1 MSCKLRHSHIAFGR
15 RVVAAAGLL
24 LLSASTAVAQSR
36 ASAPTADVAV
46 MPAAVFVTWDGNPS
60 TTVSI
65 DWHLLGGMDITA
77 VETRL
82 PGAARWTRHTG
93 ASFQFPHST
102 RTVRRARVTGLRPGT
117 EYELRIGASRV
128 YRYRTMP
135 ATLTRPVR
143 FATGGDTQA
152 SDATFGA
159 TNRMVAKQN
168 VDFVLL
174 GGDLAYS
181 NGDPRLVDREELWF
195 ETVTRT
201 LVTAEGRLIP
211 VIAAIGNHEV
221 FSNRDTT
228 EATRLMV
235 QRTGVQL
242 GDATWY
248 RRLHAHAKDRQ
259 YGVVDVG
266 DYMSL
271 VLLNTA
277 HTAPIA
283 GVQTEWLRETL
294 SARRSVPHVFPVY
307 HVPGYPS
314 VRAFEASNST
324 AVRENWAPLFEGA
337 NVRAAFENHDHAYKR
352 THPLRSGKRDS
363 TGVVYMGDGSW
374 GAGPR
379 PVGRDHKE
387 PVPYLEKT
395 ESVNHAIIVTIDKSS
410 ARMVVLD
417 SAAAVVDSVTVSRR
431 SVSNMTDAAASSNG
445 ASRGTAAPLRP
456 TNSSS
461 AASARTQQGAASRWL
476 AGDHHIHSEF
486 SANYPLP
493 APGSN
498 EAPKPVLGADGRY
511 GIPLNARMARRFG
524 LAWMVATDHGGPNHS
539 KLNHD
544 HAYPEMQLARRTVPE
559 VVQFFGMEFDTP
571 GADHSSMIVPHSSKE
586 RGTLRD
592 IESRFSKREVYP
604 SDSTRD
610 TEPKMLEALR
620 YMRGVETPPVVI
632 ANHPSRSATGVGKY
646 GQDKP
651 SELRDWNDAAPSV
664 AIGMEGAP
672 GHQAGAINKDGSID
686 TSGVRGGYRNSPT
699 LGGFDQ
705 MTARVGGFW
714 DSMLGEG
721 RRWWITSTSDS
732 HSNWRDGGS
741 DFWPGE
747 YSKTYV
753 NARHTHDAL
762 LAALRAGRVF
772 VTTGDLISELDITA
786 RVVRAGAAPTGVA
799 APVHFGSELAVPAGS
814 DVELAIRV
822 RDPDAANSH
831 GDTPSVARLDVIT
844 GDVTGKA
851 ADRSIDRNASA
862 RVLQRFA
869 ASDWQRDGEIL
880 TMRITLRNVRGPSYL
895 RLRGTNTTELE
906 PTPDPHGESP
916 WTDLWFYSNP
926 VFISVR

>member
-1 MSCKLRHSHIAFGR
+1 MNGR
-15 RVVAAAGLL
+15 DDVIEAPRNTRPLLGHALLMACILVLPTSPAA
-24 LLSASTAVAQSR
+24 AQSR
-36 ASAPTADVAV
+36 AAARTSDTATT
-46 MPAAVFVTWDGNPS
+46 PAAVFVTWDGNPS

-65 DWHLLGGMDITA
+65 DWHLLPGSDIPA
-77 VETRL
+77 VEMRL
-82 PGAARWTRHTG
+82 PGATRWTRHTG
-93 ASFQFPHST
+93 APFQFPHST

-117 EYELRIGASRV
+117 EYELRVGASRV

-135 ATLTRPVR
+135 TRLTRPVK
-143 FATGGDTQA
+143 FAAGGDTQA
-152 SDATFGA
+152 GDSEFGA
-159 TNRMVAKQN
+159 TNRMVARQN

-181 NGDPRLVDREELWF
+181 NGDPRLVKREELWF

-211 VIAAIGNHEV
+211 VIAGIGNHEV
-221 FSNRDTT
+221 FSERDTT

-235 QRTGVQL
+235 QQTGVQL
-242 GDATWY
+242 GDATYY
-248 RRLHAHAKDRQ
+248 RRLHAHARDRQ

-266 DYMSL
+266 DYLSL

-283 GVQTEWLRETL
+283 GAQTQWLRETL
-294 SARRSVPHVFPVY
+294 VARRNVPHVFPVY

-314 VRAFEASNST
+314 VRAFEAGNST
-324 AVRENWAPLFEGA
+324 AVREHWMPLFEAA

-352 THPLRSGKRDS
+352 TPPLRAGKRDS
-363 TGVVYMGDGSW
+363 LGVVYMGDGSW

-379 PVGRDHKE
+379 PLGRDHKE
-387 PVPYLEKT
+387 PVSYLEKSA
-395 ESVNHAIIVTIDKSS
+395 SVNHAIIVTLDNST
-410 ARMVVLD
+410 ARMLVLD

-431 SVSNMTDAAASSNG
+431 IPPNMTDAAD
-445 ASRGTAAPLRP
+445 APPTRP
-456 TNSSS
+456 
-461 AASARTQQGAASRWL
+461 ASARPQYDAGRAQQDTTRRWL

-486 SANYPLP
+486 SADYPEP
-493 APGSN
+493 APGSTD
-498 EAPKPVLGADGRY
+498 APKPVLGADGRY

-524 LAWMVATDHGGPNHS
+524 LHWMVATDHGGPNHS

-544 HAYPEMQLARRTVPE
+544 HAYPELQHARRTVPE
-559 VVQFFGMEFDTP
+559 VVQFYGMEFDTP
-571 GADHSSMIVPHSSKE
+571 GADHSSMIVPHSARE
-586 RGTLRD
+586 RGTLLD
-592 IESRFSKREVYP
+592 IESRFSKRDAFP
-604 SDSTRD
+604 RDSARD
-610 TEPKMLEALR
+610 SEPKMLEALR

-632 ANHPSRSATGVGKY
+632 ANHPSRSATAVGKY
-646 GQDKP
+646 GQDRP
-651 SELRDWNDAAPSV
+651 AELRDWNDAAPNV

-686 TSGVRGGYRNSPT
+686 SAGVRGGYRNSPT

-714 DSMLGEG
+714 DAMLGEG

-753 NARHTHDAL
+753 NARHSHDAL
-762 LAALRAGRVF
+762 LAGLRAGRVF

-786 RVVRAGAAPTGVA
+786 RVVRAGAAPTGI
-799 APVHFGSELAVPAGS
+799 PVPVPLGSEVAVATGS
-814 DVELAIRV
+814 DVEVTIRV
-822 RDPDAANSH
+822 RDADAANHH
-831 GDTPSVARLDVIT
+831 GDTPAVARIDVIA

-851 ADRSIDRNASA
+851 NDRSNDHNAST
-862 RVLQRFA
+862 RVIGRFT
-869 ASDWQRDGEIL
+869 STDWQRDGEII
-880 TMRITLRNVRGPSYL
+880 TVRVTLRNVRGPSYL
-895 RLRGTNTTELE
+895 RVRGTSTAELE

-916 WTDLWFYSNP
+916 WADLWFYSNAI
-926 VFISVR
+926 FIRVR